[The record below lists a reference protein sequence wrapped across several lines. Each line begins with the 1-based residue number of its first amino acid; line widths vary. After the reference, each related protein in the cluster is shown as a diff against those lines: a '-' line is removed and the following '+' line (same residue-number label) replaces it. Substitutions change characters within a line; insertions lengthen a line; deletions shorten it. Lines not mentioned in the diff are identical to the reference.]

1 MVFQILKILVAMME
15 MMNLGLTISAGH
27 LPILDLIAEKENSN
41 VQTSLDE
48 ILSFYTEKVSSDVGC
63 KEAEVNS

>member
-27 LPILDLIAEKENSN
+27 LPILDLIAEKE
-41 VQTSLDE
+41 
-48 ILSFYTEKVSSDVGC
+48 ILMSRQVWMRFYLSTPRRCQVMLVAKRRR
-63 KEAEVNS
+63 